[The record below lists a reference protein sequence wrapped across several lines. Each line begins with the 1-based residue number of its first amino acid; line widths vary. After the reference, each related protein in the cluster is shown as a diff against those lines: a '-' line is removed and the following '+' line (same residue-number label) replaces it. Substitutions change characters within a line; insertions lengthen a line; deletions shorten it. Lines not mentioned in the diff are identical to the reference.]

1 MNIFMLLMT
10 LSLGI
15 YIYLGIYVLYR
26 DKKAVLNRVFFA
38 LNISFVI
45 WTFASI
51 ISNSAS
57 SKDDCFKWG
66 MIASIGYCTFAGISL
81 HFFLLYTKKYDLL
94 KKWWLY
100 IIIYSPCVIFIYQAL
115 KGDLF
120 VKGYVLGEYGW
131 HVLMRTDSIW
141 FWAFTIQFMLFGIIS
156 LGLCYFWWKS
166 ATVKREQKQAG
177 IILITAIISFFLCN
191 FITFIPKI
199 VGIAIPEI
207 TPVGFA
213 VWISGIAY
221 GIVKYRLMI
230 LTPSLAVE
238 NILQTICDSVI
249 LVKLNGVMITAN
261 QETLRLLKYD
271 IDELIGKP
279 LTILFHEDNEFDA
292 TNIVNL
298 LGYGPIRNIETFF
311 ITKDGVKIPIN
322 FSASLCKD
330 DDETIIGFVA
340 VAWDITTLKN
350 TEERLKNLAHHD
362 ALTNLANRILL
373 DDRLNHDI
381 AIAQRNNTLIAVA
394 LIDIDRFKEINDV
407 YGHNIGDLLLIDMAK
422 RLKALVR
429 QSDTIARLGGD
440 EFVILLNELNQ
451 VYDFEA
457 TVQRVMKHLSEPYF
471 IETYEINI
479 TVSIGVSIYPIHGVN
494 MRNLMKNS
502 DIAMYYAKSQG
513 KNNYQLYSSSLSNDI
528 NEKMELESSLRKALI
543 NNELFLDYQTI
554 IDINSGMI
562 NGVEAL
568 VRWNHPELGIIPP
581 MKFMPL
587 AEESGLIIPIGEWVL
602 RTACSEAKRWRELG
616 LPQIL
621 ISVNLSPIQF
631 KLNNMLSNILQILK
645 DTQLAPEYL
654 LLEITEGTAMN
665 DLENTIKVLK
675 EFQEQGIKV
684 AIDDFGTGY
693 SSLIYLKKL
702 PIYAIKIDRF
712 FIKDIQSDPECISI
726 VSAIIAMAHSM
737 KLKVIAEGIE
747 NDEQLM
753 RLRSLKWEYVGSP
766 ICDEAQGYLFS
777 KPVAGRIVEGLLK
790 KQKNGELFHIQQ

>member
-66 MIASIGYCTFAGISL
+66 MVASIGYCTFAGISL

-120 VKGYVLGEYGW
+120 VKDYVLGEYGW
-131 HVLMRTDSIW
+131 YVLMRTDSIW

-271 IDELIGKP
+271 IAELIGKP
-279 LTILFHEDNEFDA
+279 LAILFHEDNVFDA

-513 KNNYQLYSSSLSNDI
+513 KNNYQLYSSSLSNGI